1 MKRRTCASI
10 LLLMV
15 LVVLTAC
22 TDPVTEQI
30 NKNAETV
37 SPWYDEY
44 DKLNESAYS
53 KDPVDPSIEWSG
65 KDNWIVGESDTVNTG
80 YEFWD
85 AQTELTI
92 LDYSTKEG
100 QQRYIVVENAID
112 GYLETDKTSK
122 NYLTPEEKLQNV
134 LDARGIETNYID

>member
-1 MKRRTCASI
+1 MRRTFAS
-10 LLLMV
+10 LLLFMAM
-15 LVVLTAC
+15 VVLTAC

-44 DKLNESAYS
+44 DKLNESTYS
-53 KDPVDPSIEWSG
+53 KDPTDPTIEWSG
-65 KDNWIVGESDTVNTG
+65 KDNWIVGESDTVTTG
-80 YEFWD
+80 NEFWD

-100 QQRYIVVENAID
+100 QQRFIVVENAID

-134 LDARGIETNYID
+134 LDARGIETNYFK

>member
-1 MKRRTCASI
+1 MDVKRRTCASI

-44 DKLNESAYS
+44 
-53 KDPVDPSIEWSG
+53 G
-65 KDNWIVGESDTVNTG
+65 
-80 YEFWD
+80 
-85 AQTELTI
+85 
-92 LDYSTKEG
+92 
-100 QQRYIVVENAID
+100 
-112 GYLETDKTSK
+112 
-122 NYLTPEEKLQNV
+122 
-134 LDARGIETNYID
+134 

>member
-1 MKRRTCASI
+1 MRRTFAS
-10 LLLMV
+10 LLLFMAM
-15 LVVLTAC
+15 VVLTAC

-44 DKLNESAYS
+44 DKLNESTYS
-53 KDPVDPSIEWSG
+53 KDPADPTIEWSG

-100 QQRYIVVENAID
+100 QQRFIVVENAID